1 VSSWWPGLS
10 LLVLAFFV
18 GAWLAVSGSFHI
30 VTSLSRRRELPHWG
44 FTFSVGVIELLLGIW
59 AMRRPEATLAL
70 LITIIGLWA
79 VVTGVIYC
87 GLAFEIRGTAR
98 ALAKAT
104 DVTGRDAAQ
113 IADRLDRLARLHAE
127 GMLSTEEYTQLKAS
141 LLAARM
147 SAHAGHEP
155 KGAASSGP

>member
-1 VSSWWPGLS
+1 M
-10 LLVLAFFV
+10 
-18 GAWLAVSGSFHI
+18 
-30 VTSLSRRRELPHWG
+30 
-44 FTFSVGVIELLLGIW
+44 IELLLGIW

-87 GLAFEIRGTAR
+87 ALAFEIRGTAQ

-104 DVTGRDAAQ
+104 DVTERDAAQ

-127 GMLSTEEYTQLKAS
+127 GMLSREEYTQLKLTA
-141 LLAARM
+141 AARM

-155 KGAASSGP
+155 RGAASSGP

>member
-1 VSSWWPGLS
+1 MRFSARG
-10 LLVLAFFV
+10 
-18 GAWLAVSGSFHI
+18 
-30 VTSLSRRRELPHWG
+30 G
-44 FTFSVGVIELLLGIW
+44 FTFSLGVIELLLGIW

-87 GLAFEIRGTAR
+87 ALAFEIRSTVQ

-104 DVTGRDAAQ
+104 DVTERDAAQ

-141 LLAARM
+141 LLAASM
-147 SAHAGHEP
+147 SAHTGHKP
-155 KGAASSGP
+155 RGAASSGP

>member
-1 VSSWWPGLS
+1 M
-10 LLVLAFFV
+10 
-18 GAWLAVSGSFHI
+18 
-30 VTSLSRRRELPHWG
+30 
-44 FTFSVGVIELLLGIW
+44 IELLLGIW

-87 GLAFEIRGTAR
+87 ALAFEIHGTAQ

-141 LLAARM
+141 LLAARI
-147 SAHAGHEP
+147 SAHADHEP
-155 KGAASSGP
+155 RGAASSGP